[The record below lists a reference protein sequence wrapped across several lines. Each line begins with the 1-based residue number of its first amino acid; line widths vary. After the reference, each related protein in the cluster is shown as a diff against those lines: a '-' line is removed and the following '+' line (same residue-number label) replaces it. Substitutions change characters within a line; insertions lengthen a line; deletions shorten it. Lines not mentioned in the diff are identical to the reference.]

1 MLTLYFNVSSKR
13 FVRKILTCAII
24 DNIRNINACGA
35 NYFKVCVRFVTSVYT
50 KAPFKLKNQFY
61 GVFFISSVKLK
72 GRMKIE

>member
-1 MLTLYFNVSSKR
+1 MSSKR

-50 KAPFKLKNQFY
+50 KAPFKLKKSVLRCLFY
-61 GVFFISSVKLK
+61 IIRKT
-72 GRMKIE
+72 